1 MKTSRRKAPS
11 HLKSAVSLIA
21 LAAFASGMSSGAMAQ
36 ETTTAATT
44 DATTTDTSEPKEV
57 VVVGVRKSLQSAQ
70 QIKKNADTVVDS
82 ITANDIGSFPDK
94 SVAEALQRVAGITVN
109 RFAATGDTAHFSAEP
124 SGVIVRGL
132 QQVRSEFN
140 GRDIFTADSNRG
152 LSWSDVSP
160 ELMGGIDVY
169 KNQTADL
176 IEGGIAGTISLRTRL
191 PFDQKGRLIAATA
204 EYTYGDLAEDGK
216 LGYSGIYSDRWQT
229 DAGEFGVMLNLA
241 HSEVTTNS
249 EGIKYGR
256 IVKVSNENNW
266 GTTDTR
272 YIPSSIGISDN
283 TYDRVRDGGSFAA
296 QWQNNDHTM
305 LATFQYN
312 ISRKHETWEEYV
324 MTSSSGASA
333 YGKDYDYLSTSD
345 SEVQCLNGTT
355 CTFDDDGFLSSG
367 TLVSGGNSYKGQVT
381 QADGTDWINYD
392 WSGGG
397 GQLGTDFTTT
407 TRYSDSVNDTQDA
420 SFNFKWDPTDRL
432 KLNFDVQ
439 YIKATQTNYDISAE
453 LATYADTSWDLTGDI
468 PHFTVSNPTNID
480 VTEGGITD
488 PANYRLTDLMD
499 HVTDS
504 DGTEA
509 AARFDAEYS
518 FDSPWL
524 RSIKVGARV
533 ADRDQTV
540 RWTTYNWASVVN
552 YWSSYSADDYFIT
565 GSSFPDSNA
574 YGVKNFD
581 SNFFG
586 GGVTNATSAVF
597 FNIDYLKNQSLM
609 AEMFG
614 KDNYT
619 AGGSNAWE
627 SVCDRDG
634 LVEGCFKAAEIAKVS
649 ESTKAL
655 YAELKFGGN
664 EATIFNGVTVS
675 GNIGLR
681 YVVTQ
686 NDSTG
691 GVNYSSGLTYSTS
704 ATETQADGTV
714 IPSMTYYISADDRLF
729 MTSSDEIYTASVTHR
744 NWLPSFNVR
753 FGLSDKWFVRFAA
766 SKAMSRPDIGN
777 LKYYK
782 TVSAT
787 TPSSSELSCGVG
799 FTCDADG
806 NIVSTNIT
814 YTAQANNPYLKP
826 ITADQFDLTLENYFS
841 STGSFTFNL
850 FYKKF
855 HDYIQYGK
863 WYQDFTNNGVTRT
876 VEVSGPING
885 QGASV
890 KGFEVAY
897 QRFFDFLPSP
907 WNGLGV
913 QANYTHIKNT
923 GVSSTGLAVNSGDGS
938 SGQSGGG
945 TTKSA
950 NTYNDLPLEGL
961 SDDTFNVV
969 GMFEKGKW
977 SARAAYNWRSQYLV
991 TAQDCCVA
999 YPVWQRAAGYLDA
1012 RIAYRLNDNWE
1023 LSLEGSN
1030 LLNTR
1035 TELMQQ
1041 VEGPT
1046 DENPDTARKLVDYAW
1061 YQNDRRLQAT
1071 VRLKF

>member
-1 MKTSRRKAPS
+1 MNISRRKAAS

-21 LAAFASGMSSGAMAQ
+21 LAALATGMAQSAVAQ
-36 ETTTAATT
+36 ETATATDQTT
-44 DATTTDTSEPKEV
+44 DSEPKEV

-191 PFDQKGRLIAATA
+191 PFDQKGRLLAATA

-216 LGYSGIYSDRWQT
+216 LGVSGIYSDRWQT
-229 DAGEFGVMLNLA
+229 GLGEFGVMLNLA

-256 IVKVSNENNW
+256 IGKVSNATNW
-266 GTTDTR
+266 GTTETR
-272 YIPSSIGISDN
+272 YIPSSIGVSDN
-283 TYDRVRDGGSFAA
+283 TYNRVRDGGSFAA

-312 ISRKHETWEEYV
+312 VSRKHETWEEYV
-324 MTSSSGASA
+324 MTSASGVST
-333 YGKDYDYLSTSD
+333 YGKDYDYVSTSD
-345 SEVQCLNGTT
+345 TEVQCLQGTT
-355 CTFDDDGFLSSG
+355 CTFDDGGFLTSG
-367 TLVSGGNSYKGQVT
+367 TLVTGDNIWKGSVSYPDGGNLF
-381 QADGTDWINYD
+381 NYD
-392 WSGGG
+392 WSGAS
-397 GQLGTDFTTT
+397 QSGTDFTTT
-407 TRYSDSVNDTQDA
+407 SRYSDGVNDTRDA
-420 SFNFKWDPTDRL
+420 AFNFKWDPTERL

-453 LATYADTSWDLTGDI
+453 LATYQNTSWDLTGDL
-468 PHFTVSNPTNID
+468 PHFTVSNPSNINLTD
-480 VTEGGITD
+480 GGITD
-488 PANYRLTDLMD
+488 ASNYRLTDLMD

-504 DGTEA
+504 DGNEFAT
-509 AARFDAEYS
+509 RFDAEYS

-524 RSIKVGARV
+524 KSLKVGARY

-552 YWSSYSADDYFIT
+552 YWSSYSSDDYFIT

-574 YGVKNFD
+574 YGLKSFD

-586 GGVTNATSAVF
+586 GGITNATSAVF
-597 FNIDYLKNQSLM
+597 FNMNYLKNQSLM
-609 AEMFG
+609 AELFG
-614 KDNYT
+614 KDNYS
-619 AGGSNAWE
+619 AGGYNAWE
-627 SVCDRDG
+627 SVCDRDD

-649 ESTKAL
+649 EKTKAL
-655 YAELKFGGN
+655 YAILKFGGN
-664 EATIFNGVTVS
+664 EATIFNGITVN

-681 YVVTQ
+681 YVETQ

-691 GVNYSSGLTYSTS
+691 GVNYASGLTYSDTS
-704 ATETQADGTV
+704 TETQADGTV

-729 MTSSDEIYTASVTHR
+729 MTSSDEIYTASVNHK

-753 FGLSDKWFVRFAA
+753 FGLTDKWFLRFAA
-766 SKAMSRPDIGN
+766 SEAMSRPDIGN

-782 TVSAT
+782 TVSVT
-787 TPSSSELSCGVG
+787 TPSSSELTCGSG
-799 FTCDADG
+799 FTCDASG
-806 NIVSTNIT
+806 NIISTNLT

-826 ITADQFDLTLENYFS
+826 ITADQFDLTVENYFS

-850 FYKKF
+850 FAKQF

-876 VEVSGPING
+876 VEVSGPVNG
-885 QGASV
+885 QGASI

-897 QRFFDFLPSP
+897 QRFFDFLPAP
-907 WNGLGV
+907 FNGLGI
-913 QANYTHIKNT
+913 QTNYTHIHNK
-923 GVSSTGLAVNSGDGS
+923 GVSSTGVVVNSGDGS

-950 NTYNDLPLEGL
+950 NTFNDLPLEGL
-961 SDDTFNVV
+961 SDDTVNIV
-969 GMFEKGKW
+969 GMYEKGQW

-1012 RIAYRLNDNWE
+1012 RIAYRVNDNWE
-1023 LSLEGSN
+1023 LSLEGTN

-1041 VEGPT
+1041 VEGATDANPT
-1046 DENPDTARKLVDYAW
+1046 AARKLVDYAW

-1071 VRLKF
+1071 IRMKF